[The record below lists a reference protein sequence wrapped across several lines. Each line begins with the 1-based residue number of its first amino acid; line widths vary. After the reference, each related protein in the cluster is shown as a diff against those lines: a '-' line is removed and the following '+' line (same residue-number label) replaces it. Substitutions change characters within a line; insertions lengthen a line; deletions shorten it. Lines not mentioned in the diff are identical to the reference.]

1 MITQHTGV
9 VKGFSHPSLFPSG
22 KCVGGYVETFVTIVI
37 ILVPTMSDAY
47 SFYGQCSFVFSS
59 EKYQLRAILWLL
71 GRRVIFSTYM

>member
-37 ILVPTMSDAY
+37 ILVPTMSTHSMVNVLLY
-47 SFYGQCSFVFSS
+47 SAQRNISSEQFYGC
-59 EKYQLRAILWLL
+59 
-71 GRRVIFSTYM
+71 